1 MYDVGVSLLL
11 IKDFESYNNSYNK
24 YTLNNKY
31 KILFIKDTLY
41 YIENDET
48 SNTRDF
54 LNKKSY
60 LTYEENQKKIIKE
73 CSIWFENDINEY
85 FINIKEQRKNKI
97 KEILKSNGE

>member
-1 MYDVGVSLLL
+1 MYNIGVILLL

-48 SNTRDF
+48 SKTMDS
-54 LNKKSY
+54 LNKNPDI
-60 LTYEENQKKIIKE
+60 TYEEKQKKIIKE

-97 KEILKSNGE
+97 KEIIKSNGE